1 MTAGIFM
8 MESHMPN
15 FTSYDLLADPK
26 TPVFLTDGGLETA
39 MIYDHAI
46 DLPMFASFALLE
58 SVRGLDAMTR
68 YFDGFLRIAA
78 REHRGFVLDTATWR
92 SGMHWGAAMG
102 RSAAEMSDLNRRAVD
117 FAKLR
122 RSAWA
127 ARIPAIVIN
136 DAVGPSGD
144 GYAVGRTL
152 DPATAEARHR
162 PQITTLAEAGV
173 DMISAITMIHPGEA
187 IGIVR
192 AAQSA
197 GKPVVVSFTVE
208 TDGCLPN
215 GQTLAEAIAETDWAT
230 GRGPAWY
237 MVNCAHPDH
246 FRPALE
252 EGAAWL
258 SRIGGLRSNASRM
271 SHAELDAAT
280 ALDAGDPQEFGMLHR
295 NLLGLFLALR
305 VLGGCCGTDH
315 RHVGCIAESLAHST
329 RAA

>member
-1 MTAGIFM
+1 MTYSNPF
-8 MESHMPN
+8 
-15 FTSYDLLADPK
+15 DLLADRQSPI
-26 TPVFLTDGGLETA
+26 FLTDGGLETA
-39 MIYDHAI
+39 MIYDEAI

-58 SVRGLDAMTR
+58 SVEGLAAMTR
-68 YFDGFLRIAA
+68 YFDGFLEVAA
-78 REHRGFVLDTATWR
+78 REGRGFVFDTASWR
-92 SGMHWGAAMG
+92 SGTHWGAAMG
-102 RSAAEMSDLNRRAVD
+102 RSASNMADLNRRAVD

-122 RSAWA
+122 RSAWTS
-127 ARIPAIVIN
+127 RVPTVVVN
-136 DAVGPSGD
+136 GVVGPSGD
-144 GYAVGRTL
+144 GYAVGSEL
-152 DPATAEARHR
+152 DAATAEARHR
-162 PQITTLAEAGV
+162 PQIEALAEAGV
-173 DMISAITMIHPGEA
+173 DLISAITMTHPGEA

-192 AAQSA
+192 AAQA
-197 GKPVVVSFTVE
+197 ARKPVVVSYTLE

-246 FRPALE
+246 FRHVLE

-280 ALDAGDPQEFGMLHR
+280 ALDAGDPQEFGALHR
-295 NLLGLFLALR
+295 DMLGLFPALR

-315 RHVGCIAESLAHST
+315 RHVGCIAHGLAQ
-329 RAA
+329 AAQAA